1 MKRLESTSIESGLGA
16 YIVPWER
23 RAIFD
28 PLVLLDSVIDRKAW
42 SLALVLC
49 IGGASTVGCASD
61 ATVEIADDI
70 FGELGSPLPSA
81 SPEQVATFER
91 GREVALHRFTPEEGL
106 GPEFNLTFCAGCHEK
121 PVFGGSASHYR
132 DFLLVG
138 DELAPDT
145 VVPRG
150 KNGVQR
156 QFSLDSGRAPSDQLT
171 NISATR
177 NPIPFFGAGLLSE
190 IPDTEIVSHADPD
203 DADGDGISGRAN
215 YDGMFVG
222 RFGRKAQTS
231 SIELFVRGPIFNHI
245 GITSDPL
252 SAERR
257 ADLPAFKGAPASI
270 ARDASSGVGA
280 IVAAQAVIPDESTI
294 DLDEV
299 PDPELS
305 ESDLFDLVCFALL
318 LAAPEP
324 DEPTA
329 QTKRGEEMF
338 KGIGC
343 DKCHLSSLR
352 GPRGAIPAYTD
363 LLLHDMGDELA
374 DGFPMQDATG
384 HEFRTQPLWGIVA
397 ASPYLHDGR
406 APTIDDAI
414 RWHGGEAASI
424 RDGYVDLAPSER
436 KDLLAFLESLGGYAQ
451 STEGLLPPNADIPA
465 EGEYGAP
472 MAGLDVVQLA
482 LFEQGRV
489 LFDRDFGFAE
499 GVGPL
504 FNGDACRSCHFDPVI
519 GGAGPSGVD
528 AMRQGSF
535 TGFTFNLPSGGTALL
550 RHAVSSVRPAAD
562 ADANFFERRQT
573 PTTLGLGLLER
584 IPREA
589 IEALADPNDE
599 NDDGIA
605 GRAHVLEDG
614 RLGRFGWKA
623 NVPSVREFARDA
635 LGGELGLTVPSEPGL
650 SFGGTE
656 DDDETADPEVDAST
670 IDDISG
676 VHCLFLRRHHEIA
689 VDTALE
695 DRGEAIFSDVGCGTC
710 HVPTAANRGSAWMST
725 RTPTCSCTTSRIP
738 AHSASRKGLRGST
751 TSGRHP
757 CGAWGGP
764 RPIYMTAAPARSR
777 TRSPSTRA
785 KAPGPETRLVN

>member
-1 MKRLESTSIESGLGA
+1 M
-16 YIVPWER
+16 
-23 RAIFD
+23 
-28 PLVLLDSVIDRKAW
+28 KAW
-42 SLALVLC
+42 SVALVLC
-49 IGGASTVGCASD
+49 IGGASGLGCASD
-61 ATVEIADDI
+61 TTVEIADGI
-70 FGELGSPLPSA
+70 FGEFGSPLPSA
-81 SPEQVATFER
+81 TPEQVAVFER
-91 GREVALHRFTPEEGL
+91 GREVALRRFTPEEGL
-106 GPEFNLTFCAGCHEK
+106 GPEFNLTSCVGCHEK

-156 QFSLDSGRAPSDQLT
+156 QFSLDSGRAASDQLT

-177 NPIPFFGAGLLSE
+177 NPIPFFGAGLLAE

-203 DADGDGISGRAN
+203 DVDGDGISGRVN
-215 YDGMFVG
+215 YDGTFVG

-231 SIELFVRGPIFNHI
+231 SIELFVRGPIFNHM

-257 ADLPAFKGAPASI
+257 AELPTLKGAPASI
-270 ARDASSGVGA
+270 TLDRSNGVGA
-280 IVAAQAVIPDESTI
+280 IVAAQAVIPDEPTA

-299 PDPELS
+299 ADPELS

-324 DEPTA
+324 DEPTG
-329 QTKRGEEMF
+329 QTKRGEKTF
-338 KGIGC
+338 NGVGC
-343 DKCHLSSLR
+343 AKCHLSSLH

-363 LLLHDMGDELA
+363 LLLHDMGYELA

-406 APTIDDAI
+406 APTVDDAI
-414 RWHGGEAASI
+414 RLHGGESASI
-424 RDGYVDLAPSER
+424 RDAYVALPPTQQEDLI
-436 KDLLAFLESLGGYAQ
+436 AFLESLGGSAQ
-451 STEGLLPPNADIPA
+451 STEGMLPPDAEIPA
-465 EGEYGAP
+465 AGEYGAP
-472 MAGLDVVQLA
+472 IAGLDAVQLA
-482 LFEQGRV
+482 LFEQGRN

-499 GVGPL
+499 GLGPL

-535 TGFTFNLPSGGTALL
+535 AGFVYSRPSSGTALP
-550 RHAVSSVRPAAD
+550 RHAVTNTRPEAD
-562 ADANFFERRQT
+562 EDANFFEPRQT
-573 PTTLGLGLLER
+573 PTALGLGLLER
-584 IPREA
+584 IPRA
-589 IEALADPNDE
+589 ALEALADPNDD

-623 NVPSVREFARDA
+623 NVPSVREFVRDA
-635 LGGELGLTVPSEPGL
+635 LSGELGMTVPEPR
-650 SFGGTE
+650 SSRFSHR
-656 DDDETADPEVDAST
+656 P
-670 IDDISG
+670 
-676 VHCLFLRRHHEIA
+676 R
-689 VDTALE
+689 
-695 DRGEAIFSDVGCGTC
+695 EA
-710 HVPTAANRGSAWMST
+710 A
-725 RTPTCSCTTSRIP
+725 
-738 AHSASRKGLRGST
+738 
-751 TSGRHP
+751 
-757 CGAWGGP
+757 
-764 RPIYMTAAPARSR
+764 
-777 TRSPSTRA
+777 
-785 KAPGPETRLVN
+785 